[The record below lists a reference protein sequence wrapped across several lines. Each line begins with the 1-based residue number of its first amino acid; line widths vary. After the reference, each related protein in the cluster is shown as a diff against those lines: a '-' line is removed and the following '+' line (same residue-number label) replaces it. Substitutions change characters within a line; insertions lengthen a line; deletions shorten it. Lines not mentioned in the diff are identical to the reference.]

1 MSIKNLSE
9 PVRLEQ
15 LAEES
20 AELGHAALK
29 LARILIQE
37 LSKLDDE
44 DALSVAV
51 IKEIIRPE
59 EDGGSGI

>member
-15 LAEES
+15 LAEEC

-29 LARILIQE
+29 LARILIRE
-37 LSKLDDE
+37 LDKFDDE

-51 IKEIIRPE
+51 IKEIVRPE